1 MISDV
6 YMIFITALA
15 VFGLYCIAENIM
27 MHINCRNGAKT
38 VVLVVYDESKN
49 VYGTV
54 DYLHNNI
61 FNCNIMVVAE
71 EENICPMAGCVTV
84 EDLHQYITNDLFT
97 KN

>member
-1 MISDV
+1 MISEV

-15 VFGLYCIAENIM
+15 VFGLYCIAENILI
-27 MHINCRNGAKT
+27 HINCRNSPKT
-38 VVLVVYDESKN
+38 VVLVVYDETKD

-61 FNCNIMVVAE
+61 FNCHIMIVAE
-71 EENICPMAGCVTV
+71 KENICPLADCVTA